1 MSDCDHRNWS
11 RMGMLLRDAALAIT
25 TRPRQFLF
33 RLLNGRLQEVAK
45 GRAALIS
52 RELGELLGV
61 PANERNNLLSV

>member
-1 MSDCDHRNWS
+1 MSDYDHRNS
-11 RMGMLLRDAALAIT
+11 CRMGILLRDAALAIT

-61 PANERNNLLSV
+61 PANERDNLLSV